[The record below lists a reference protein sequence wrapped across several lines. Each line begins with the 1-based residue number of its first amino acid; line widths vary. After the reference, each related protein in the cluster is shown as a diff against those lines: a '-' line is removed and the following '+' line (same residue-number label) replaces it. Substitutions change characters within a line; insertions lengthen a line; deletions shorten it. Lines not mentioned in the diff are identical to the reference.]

1 MDRQETINGWEI
13 KWLYSVVHHLVFM
26 VVDKNYKI
34 ENYETFAKCEEY
46 DLYQSPYHQSTKSTV
61 SKYFYQ

>member
-34 ENYETFAKCEEY
+34 ENYETFAKCEEH
-46 DLYQSPYHQSTKSTV
+46 DLY
-61 SKYFYQ
+61 